1 MKVLFVTSEA
11 EPFAKTGGLGDV
23 AGALPKDLK
32 KLGVDI
38 RVIMPYYKS
47 IKDKYYD
54 KLKFVKWFMVP
65 VAWRTSYCGI
75 YEYELD
81 GVKYYFIDNE
91 QYFGRDGLYG
101 YFDEAERFGFFSRAV
116 LQTMKEI
123 DFQADIIHAND
134 WQTGMI
140 PVLLKLEYVADP
152 FYRSM
157 KTVYSIHNLLY
168 RGMFDPHILQSI
180 FGYNMIPFENG
191 SLEFY
196 GAVSYMKGGIN
207 YSDRISTVSPS
218 YAAEIQT
225 PSYGEGLDGLLRSR
239 SNVLSGILN
248 GIDYEAYNPETDKY
262 IFKNYSIDT
271 LEDKYVNKEK
281 LQKELGLP
289 VDKDIPIIAIVSRL
303 TNQKGI
309 NLVAEISDT
318 LLQKDVQFVILGTGD
333 YFYEEHFKN
342 LKYRY
347 HNKVSANIRFSND
360 LAHKIYAGSDMFLMP
375 SLFEP
380 CGLGQLIALRYGT
393 VPIVRETGGLKDT
406 VIPYNECTGEGD
418 GFSFMNYSSWEL
430 MNTIEYA
437 LKCYKDKK
445 VWNKIIESAM
455 KKENSWIKSAE
466 TYKNLYLEL
475 AAQ

>member
-65 VAWRTSYCGI
+65 LAWRTSYCGI

-289 VDKDIPIIAIVSRL
+289 VDKNIPIIAIVSRL

-347 HNKVSANIRFSND
+347 HNKVSANIRFSNE

-393 VPIVRETGGLKDT
+393 IPIVRETGGLKDT
-406 VIPYNECTGEGD
+406 IIPYNECTGEGD
-418 GFSFMNYSSWEL
+418 GFSFANYSSWEL

-437 LKCYKDKK
+437 LRCYKDKS
-445 VWNKIIESAM
+445 VWKEITESAM
-455 KKENSWIKSAE
+455 KKDNSWIKSAE
-466 TYKNLYLEL
+466 TYKDLYLEL